1 MRTFF
6 RLALSAA
13 LLALASAA
21 AQGADTAVD
30 PIDESYATEGQW
42 VALADG
48 RALNLR
54 CSGGGEPVILLEAGG
69 NADSST
75 WHRVQ
80 PALAEL
86 TRVCAYDRAGY
97 GFSDEGPM
105 PRDLDAVVADLQA
118 LIEAAELPVPVV
130 LVGHSLGS
138 NIVRRYAQRHPQQVA
153 GLVLLDPPEQG
164 ADARMPEDWQQQ
176 IAAMLPQR
184 EALLT
189 RCEEAAVANDAETIR
204 QRCLRAQPGWMGE
217 RVAAATVNNKSKPGY
232 WRTLRSELASNIAV
246 FAEAVPA
253 DESYGAI
260 PLVLLSAGL
269 RDEDAPE
276 EVLRVIAEAREQ
288 THARI
293 LAASSRSSTIEVQG
307 AGHDIQLD
315 QPLAVVSAVR
325 GLLAQLQGAAADTPA
340 AE

>member
-13 LLALASAA
+13 LLALTSAA

-30 PIDESYATEGQW
+30 PIDESYATEWQR

-54 CSGGGEPVILLEAGG
+54 CSGAGEPVILLEAGG

-75 WHRVQ
+75 WYRVQ
-80 PALAEL
+80 PGLAVL

-105 PRDLDAVVADLQA
+105 PRDLEADVADLRA
-118 LIEAAELPVPVV
+118 LIAAAELPVPVV

-138 NIVRRYAQRHPQQVA
+138 NIVRRYAQGHPQQVA
-153 GLVLLDPPEQG
+153 GLVLIDPPEQG
-164 ADARMPEDWQQQ
+164 ADARMPEDWQRQ

-204 QRCLRAQPGWMGE
+204 QGCLRAQPGWMGE

-246 FAEAVPA
+246 FADAVPA

-269 RDEDAPE
+269 RDEDAPA
-276 EVLRVIAEAREQ
+276 EVLKVIAEARER

-293 LAASSRSSTIEVQG
+293 LAASSRSSTIEVPG

-315 QPLAVVSAVR
+315 QPLAVVQAVR
-325 GLLAQLQGAAADTPA
+325 GLLAELQGAAADTPA

>member
-1 MRTFF
+1 MH
-6 RLALSAA
+6 ALCRIALYAA

-21 AQGADTAVD
+21 ARGTDTAIE
-30 PIDESYATEGQW
+30 PIDESYATEGQR

-54 CSGGGEPVILLEAGG
+54 CSGEGGPVILLEAGG

-75 WHRVQ
+75 WYRVQ
-80 PALAEL
+80 PGLAEL

-105 PRDLDAVVADLQA
+105 PRDIDADVADLRA

-130 LVGHSLGS
+130 LAGHSLGS
-138 NIVRRYAQRHPQQVA
+138 NIVRRYAQRHPRHVA

-184 EALLT
+184 EALLM
-189 RCEEAAVANDAETIR
+189 RCEEAAVADDAETIQ
-204 QRCLRAQPGWMGE
+204 QRCLRTQPAWMGE
-217 RVAAATVNNKSKPGY
+217 HVAAAAVNNKSKPAY

-276 EVLRVIAEAREQ
+276 EVLKVIAEAREQ

-293 LAASSRSSTIEVQG
+293 LAASSRSSAIEVPG
-307 AGHDIQLD
+307 TGHDIQLD
-315 QPLAVVSAVR
+315 QPLAVVQAVR
-325 GLLAQLQGAAADTPA
+325 GLLAELQDPAAGTPA

>member
-1 MRTFF
+1 MP
-6 RLALSAA
+6 SAFA
-13 LLALASAA
+13 ADAGIEPIAETYAA
-21 AQGADTAVD
+21 AGQRVELA
-30 PIDESYATEGQW
+30 EG
-42 VALADG
+42 
-48 RALNLR
+48 RTLNLR
-54 CSGGGEPVILLEAGG
+54 CSGKGEPVVLLEAGG

-75 WHRVQ
+75 WYRVQ
-80 PALAEL
+80 RELADH

-105 PRDLDAVVADLQA
+105 PRDLDANVTDLHA
-118 LIEAAELPVPVV
+118 LIQAANIPVPVL

-153 GLVLLDPPEQG
+153 GLVLVDPPEQG
-164 ADARMPEDWQQQ
+164 ADSRMPEDWQQQ

-189 RCEEAAVANDAETIR
+189 RCEEAAAQNDLETIT
-204 QRCLRAQPGWMGE
+204 QRCLRPQPAWMGE
-217 RVAAATVNNKSKPGY
+217 RVAAAAVNNKSKPAY

-246 FAEAVPA
+246 FAEPVPA
-253 DESYGAI
+253 DESYGAL
-260 PLVLLSAGL
+260 PLVLLSAGTG
-269 RDEDAPE
+269 DEDAPE
-276 EVLRVIAEAREQ
+276 EVLKVIAEAREQ

-293 LAASSRSSTIEVQG
+293 LAASSRGSAIEVAN

-315 QPLAVVSAVR
+315 QPTAVVQAVR
-325 GLLAQLQGAAADTPA
+325 GLLAELRGAAADTPA